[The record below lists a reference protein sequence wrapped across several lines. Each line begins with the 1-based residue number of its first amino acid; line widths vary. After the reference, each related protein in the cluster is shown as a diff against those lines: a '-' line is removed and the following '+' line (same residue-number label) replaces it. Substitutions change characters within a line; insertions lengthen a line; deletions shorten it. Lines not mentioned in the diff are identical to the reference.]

1 MVPRKL
7 ECAPKA
13 RFLVRTY
20 LSSCLLISGAAC
32 LLVPIASWAGDPA
45 LKSPIKLSGAISGR
59 VTNAAG
65 FPQMGAS
72 VVLYNRQDRAC
83 DRVVT
88 DELGEFRFPSLF
100 PDVYAIRVSLA
111 TFVPALK
118 RDILVQPG
126 MRALL
131 NVNLNTLFSSIQI
144 AYPPA
149 GSGTFMTDDWKWVLR
164 SASSTRPVLRFD
176 DGNGPAA
183 SGKTSPGSVF
193 TDTRGLLQL
202 SAGDGP
208 LQTGTAN
215 QADLGTAFVLATSV
229 FGNNHLELSGNVG
242 YGAQTGVPATAFR
255 TSYITTDGPTIS
267 VTMRQI
273 YLPGKP
279 GALGFSDA
287 ASPALRAVSASVDQR
302 TQLSDET
309 SVQYGFTADSVAFLG
324 DRVNYMSPYFRVTY
338 SPDGHGTWSF
348 AYTSGNARPDLGIGR
363 EDTLGEDAELQRD
376 LGSVGLFPRTS
387 LLNGQPKVQRG
398 NEMELSYSRKLGS
411 RTVGVSGYRET
422 VTDAALSLVGPAALY
437 NTGDLLPDL
446 FTGNAIF
453 NAGNYSTS
461 GYNVALT
468 QQLGQ
473 NVSATVMY
481 GTEPGLSESTQ
492 ELVSSSPDELR
503 SMIRAS
509 HRRAVTARIA
519 GAAPWTGTH
528 VIASYQWVSESGW
541 LNLGNLYSTEAVRP
555 LPGLN
560 IFIKQPIPGL
570 PWRVEATCELRN
582 LLAEGYLPLENVS
595 GSSALLV
602 QTPRSLRGGLS
613 FTF

>member
-1 MVPRKL
+1 MPRKL

-13 RFLVRTY
+13 RFPVRTY
-20 LSSCLLISGAAC
+20 LSSCLLISSAAC
-32 LLVPIASWAGDPA
+32 LLAPSASWAGDTA
-45 LKSPIKLSGAISGR
+45 LKSPVKLSGAIGGR
-59 VTNAAG
+59 VTNSAG
-65 FPQMGAS
+65 LPQMGAS
-72 VVLYNRQDRAC
+72 VVLYNRQDRAF

-88 DELGEFRFPSLF
+88 DERGEFRFPRLF
-100 PDVYAIRVSLA
+100 PDVYAVRVTLA

-131 NVNLNTLFSSIQI
+131 NVSLNTLFSSIQV

-149 GSGTFMTDDWKWVLR
+149 GGAALMNEDWKWVLR

-176 DGNGPAA
+176 DGSGLAT
-183 SGKTSPGSVF
+183 SGKTSQGPRFS
-193 TDTRGLLQL
+193 DARGLLQL

-208 LQTGTAN
+208 LETGTAN

-255 TSYITTDGPTIS
+255 TSYTGTGGPTVS

-302 TQLSDET
+302 TELTEDT
-309 SVQYGFTADSVAFLG
+309 TVQYGFTMDSVAFVG
-324 DRVNYMSPYFRVTY
+324 DRVTYMSPYFRLAY
-338 SPDGHGTWSF
+338 SPGGRGIWSF
-348 AYTSGNARPDLGIGR
+348 AYTSGNARPDLGFGQG
-363 EDTLGEDAELQRD
+363 DTLGEDAELQRD

-387 LLNGQPKVQRG
+387 LLNGQPRVQRG
-398 NEMELSYSRKLGS
+398 KEMELSYARKFGS
-411 RTVGVSGYRET
+411 RTVKVSGYREA
-422 VTDAALSLVGPAALY
+422 VTDAALSLVGPGALY
-437 NTGDLLPDL
+437 NSEDLLPDL

-453 NAGNYSTS
+453 NAGNYSSS
-461 GYNVALT
+461 GYNAALT
-468 QQLGQ
+468 QQIGP
-473 NVSATVMY
+473 NVSATVLY
-481 GTEPGLSESTQ
+481 GIEPGLSAATQ
-492 ELVSSSPDELR
+492 DLVSNSPDELR

-509 HRRAVTARIA
+509 HHQAVTARIA
-519 GAAPWTGTH
+519 GASPWTGTR
-528 VIASYQWVSESGW
+528 VIASYQWVAENGW

-582 LLAEGYLPLENVS
+582 MLAEGYLPVENVG
-595 GSSALLV
+595 GSPALLV
-602 QTPRSLRGGLS
+602 ATPRGLRGGLS